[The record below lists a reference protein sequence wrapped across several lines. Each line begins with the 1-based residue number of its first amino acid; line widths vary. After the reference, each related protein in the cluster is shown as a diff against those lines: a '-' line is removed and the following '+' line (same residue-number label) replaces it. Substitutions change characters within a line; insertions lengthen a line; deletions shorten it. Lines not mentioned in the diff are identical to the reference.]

1 MNAFLKGFFNVPD
14 GDIIGIFDF
23 NTEKYD
29 PYRSNET
36 FDFIKA
42 VYNLDIKAIISKSN
56 KIVDDEYKK
65 KVDEPTLADYFREM
79 IHQIDTALDITE
91 LFEELE
97 LDDKQKEKVAK
108 DHNGVK
114 NRLDY
119 IFVKEQSMEDIA
131 SHKIEYLLCNIYQI
145 IMNVNFHKSYDFID
159 YIIKFKELVKTEK
172 SVNSDN
178 NDGRVAISSLERH
191 QKDYYS
197 KNFLSYLFLPEK
209 EFVKYSGYEWKKITE
224 KLEGNYCCAEAMDE
238 IQIPSILHGA
248 SNTYRNIEKGKYP
261 INTLNR
267 FAKDY
272 HATLEKVHN
281 YYAKSKDISG
291 GGKADIIH
299 KYSKISLYSNKYISE
314 MFYSFK
320 YIEFYLKETE
330 RCINGCKDKI
340 SKTLYKMLFD
350 TYALTF
356 LIPDINR
363 RKLYTTLVSD
373 VFIKHHRPD
382 LDSEINELTRCIY
395 YETQVY
401 YPILVL
407 SAMVCLA
414 ELAKREKESKNAA
427 KFFLNNAEKALIK
440 INCDVEKLSVEYE
453 PYLRSKYAEYVYDYY
468 KAILHKFLNIYNY
481 RIFYDKITTYNSK
494 RRVFNKL
501 YINKLINVYEDEID
515 KEEHHN
521 GKFNTPYIVF
531 RENLYEKLSDTFKD
545 KLFEFLYN
553 ELPGILHNE
562 LYCESDD
569 ENSDTEIEE

>member
-1 MNAFLKGFFNVPD
+1 MYLTATV
-14 GDIIGIFDF
+14 
-23 NTEKYD
+23 KYD
-29 PYRSNET
+29 PYRLNET

-56 KIVDDEYKK
+56 TIVDDEYKK

-145 IMNVNFHKSYDFID
+145 IMNVNFHESYDFIG
-159 YIIKFKELVKTEK
+159 YIIKFKELVKTEE

-178 NDGRVAISSLERH
+178 NDGRVAISSLGKH

-197 KNFLSYLFLPEK
+197 KNFLSYLFLPEE

-224 KLEGNYCCAEAMDE
+224 KLEGNYYCAEAMDE

-248 SNTYRNIEKGKYP
+248 SNAYRNIEKGKYP

-281 YYAKSKDISG
+281 YYAKSKDISEG
-291 GGKADIIH
+291 SKADIIH

-330 RCINGCKDKI
+330 RCINDCKDKI
-340 SKTLYKMLFD
+340 SKTLGHL
-350 TYALTF
+350 
-356 LIPDINR
+356 
-363 RKLYTTLVSD
+363 
-373 VFIKHHRPD
+373 
-382 LDSEINELTRCIY
+382 
-395 YETQVY
+395 
-401 YPILVL
+401 
-407 SAMVCLA
+407 
-414 ELAKREKESKNAA
+414 
-427 KFFLNNAEKALIK
+427 
-440 INCDVEKLSVEYE
+440 
-453 PYLRSKYAEYVYDYY
+453 
-468 KAILHKFLNIYNY
+468 
-481 RIFYDKITTYNSK
+481 
-494 RRVFNKL
+494 
-501 YINKLINVYEDEID
+501 
-515 KEEHHN
+515 
-521 GKFNTPYIVF
+521 
-531 RENLYEKLSDTFKD
+531 
-545 KLFEFLYN
+545 
-553 ELPGILHNE
+553 
-562 LYCESDD
+562 
-569 ENSDTEIEE
+569 